1 MLTPTT
7 HRTSSYEARM
17 LAAADRL
24 FAEFEQLPVA
34 TVFRAICSAR
44 SELREHGDAAVPEE
58 IEQRARR
65 QLTSV
70 CGPS

>member
-24 FAEFEQLPVA
+24 FADFDELPVA
-34 TVFRAICSAR
+34 TVFRAIRTAR
-44 SELREHGDAAVPEE
+44 SELREHGDVALPEE
-58 IEQRARR
+58 VELRARER
-65 QLTSV
+65 LAHL
-70 CGPS
+70 